1 MKKINQDSE
10 IEQTL
15 MQGFKVITEKNSHL
29 KQIDIL
35 KKIKEI

>member
-15 MQGFKVITEKNSHL
+15 IQGIKAITEKKAHL
-29 KQIDIL
+29 MQIDIL